1 MLTDT
6 NSRNEESMNKQPLY
20 GSLLLALFFLVR
32 QEMLA
37 PRIIPALSRGG
48 SPSRPL

>member
-6 NSRNEESMNKQPLY
+6 NSRNEASMNKQPLY
-20 GSLLLALFFLVR
+20 GSLLLALFGLVR
-32 QEMLA
+32 QEMLQ
-37 PRIIPALSRGG
+37 PRIPALSRGG